1 MTKYVVTGGCGFIG
15 SNLVE
20 SLLLLGTREDEV
32 VVIDNCSTG
41 YLRNKADLEYAG
53 EACETQLYF
62 KEVDIREDLT
72 QYEDLLEADVIFH
85 IAALARIVPS
95 FKKPVLFTDVN
106 CQGTSQV
113 LELARQSK
121 ARVVYAGSSSFY
133 FDPYCNPYAFSKW
146 IGEEYCKMYAQVY
159 GVDVGIARFFNVY
172 GPRMVQSGE
181 NAACLGIFQD
191 QKRRGLPLTVT
202 GDGTQRRDFT
212 HVHDIASGLRAI
224 ANSPK
229 KWKGEVFNLGRSN
242 NYSINEVAAMF
253 DPVSI
258 EYLPARPGEAKET
271 LADISFTQEQLGWN
285 PVKNLPDYVSEFVK
299 GL

>member
-1 MTKYVVTGGCGFIG
+1 MTKYVVTGGCGFVG

-20 SLLLLGTREDEV
+20 SLLLLGTHEDEV
-32 VVIDNCSTG
+32 IVVDNCSSG
-41 YLRNKADLEYAG
+41 YRRNRADLEYVG

-62 KEVDIREDLT
+62 MDVDIRDDLT

-113 LELARQSK
+113 LELARQSG

-202 GDGTQRRDFT
+202 GDGEQRRDFT

-224 ANSPK
+224 AKSER
-229 KWKGEVFNLGRSN
+229 KWSGEVFNLGLGN
-242 NYSINEVAAMF
+242 NYSINEVANMF
-253 DPVSI
+253 EPVKI

-271 LADISFTQEQLGWN
+271 LADISFSKENLGWE
-285 PVKNLPDYVSEFVK
+285 PVKNLPEYVSEFLK